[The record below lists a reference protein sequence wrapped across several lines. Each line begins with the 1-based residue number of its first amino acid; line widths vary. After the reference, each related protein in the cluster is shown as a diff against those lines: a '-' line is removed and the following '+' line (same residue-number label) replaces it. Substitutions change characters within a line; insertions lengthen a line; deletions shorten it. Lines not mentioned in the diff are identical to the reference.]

1 MKKLLFLLLAV
12 LLLTSCKKEE
22 AKENFEEFNTYF
34 NIPTNWGYKTDGYF
48 GRNYT
53 NLDDFINIGEVDNLE
68 EFEERIQEN
77 FNFWAPKR
85 FRLLNDWKFEYDTDG
100 GGAITDFWIETGKE
114 DEHKRIRGKII
125 LLEDGTYQYCAVTT
139 QKEED
144 MDELVKNV
152 FR

>member
-12 LLLTSCKKEE
+12 LLLTSCTKEE
-22 AKENFEEFNTYF
+22 AKEDFEEFNTYF

-53 NLDDFINIGEVDNLE
+53 NLDDYINIAEFDDMD
-68 EFEERIQEN
+68 EFERKIHED
-77 FNFWAPKR
+77 FNFWATKT
-85 FRLLNDWKFEYDTDG
+85 FRLKQDWKFEYDTDG